1 MKRFVIAALA
11 LSAGATFAASP
22 YDEVYSIITTDTKP
36 SADWHL
42 KPVFV
47 NRVDGQNSVEKSKHV
62 VPPGPH
68 EVTVDLHA
76 RGGFHEP
83 TQHTFKLVTEPC
95 VRYYVAART
104 ESQNV
109 RSEHRVIR
117 PIGRI
122 VGVPRVGRC
131 QQSGR
136 LPGDAL
142 ALGRREP

>member
-1 MKRFVIAALA
+1 MKRFVIAAMV
-11 LSAGATFAASP
+11 LSAGAAFAASP

-36 SADWHL
+36 SADWHV

-47 NRVDGQNSVEKSKHV
+47 NRVDGHNSVEKSKHV

-76 RGGFHEP
+76 RGGFHQP

-104 ESQNV
+104 ESDVTQPWEPIV
-109 RSEHRVIR
+109 RYTE
-117 PIGRI
+117 PIGECRAKFKI
-122 VGVPRVGRC
+122 
-131 QQSGR
+131 
-136 LPGDAL
+136 A
-142 ALGRREP
+142 ATK

>member
-1 MKRFVIAALA
+1 MKRFVIAAMV
-11 LSAGATFAASP
+11 LSAGSAFAASP

-36 SADWHL
+36 SADWHV

-104 ESQNV
+104 ESQVTQKWEPMV
-109 RSEHRVIR
+109 RYTE
-117 PIGRI
+117 PIGECEAKFK
-122 VGVPRVGRC
+122 V
-131 QQSGR
+131 
-136 LPGDAL
+136 A
-142 ALGRREP
+142 AKK